1 MLSVRQDAMFGAGH
15 AKWGPLDPSILVLRP
30 RPGALT
36 FARAW
41 RAWLL
46 AEAVAAST
54 ARGAAGGAARRALA
68 ARGPLLRA
76 CATVLEAAEHDKQL
90 HKALQSEAR
99 WAALSATVPPLHEA
113 LVSGKLGPPPPMRPG
128 EEAAAAA
135 MAAGSAEDARLLA
148 MLQGMG
154 VGGPT

>member
-1 MLSVRQDAMFGAGH
+1 VLHGPNKPLRLAMLAPPKDALAPAAAALSDALAAAKGDATVAGGA
-15 AKWGPLDPSILVLRP
+15 
-30 RPGALT
+30 
-36 FARAW
+36 
-41 RAWLL
+41 
-46 AEAVAAST
+46 

-76 CATVLEAAEHDKQL
+76 CAEVLEAAGRDKQL
-90 HKALQSEAR
+90 HKALQSEAA
-99 WAALSATVPPLHEA
+99 WGALSATVPPLHEA
-113 LVSGKLGPPPPMRPG
+113 LVSGRLGPPPPIRPG

>member
-1 MLSVRQDAMFGAGH
+1 VLHGPNKPLRLAMLAPPKDALAPAAAALSDALAA
-15 AKWGPLDPSILVLRP
+15 AKGDATV
-30 RPGALT
+30 
-36 FARAW
+36 
-41 RAWLL
+41 
-46 AEAVAAST
+46 
-54 ARGAAGGAARRALA
+54 AGGAARRALA

-76 CATVLEAAEHDKQL
+76 CAEVLEAAERDKQL
-90 HKALQSEAR
+90 HKALQSEAA

-113 LVSGKLGPPPPMRPG
+113 LVSGRLGPPPPIRPG